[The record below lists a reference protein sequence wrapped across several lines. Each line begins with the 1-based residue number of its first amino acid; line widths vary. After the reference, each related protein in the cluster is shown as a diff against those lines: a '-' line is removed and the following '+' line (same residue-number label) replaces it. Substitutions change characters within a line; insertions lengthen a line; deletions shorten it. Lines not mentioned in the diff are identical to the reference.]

1 MTDSILKDIKE
12 RNDSLKAFRRNG
24 NKDDY
29 ENFKHKRN
37 ETRCKIKDAKKF
49 FFKNKISEVKQ
60 DSQKLWRVL
69 NDLGCRKR
77 AKSKGSRISLK
88 VNDQLLTDQK
98 EVANC
103 FNRFFT
109 TVADNLIKELP
120 VQTGLYNDKLVKE
133 YYANCGVT
141 LGGFSFNKVN
151 ETTVYK
157 KLTDLKCNKATGL
170 DNIPARFIKDSANFI
185 TPVVTHILNL
195 SIGQAKVPDELKQA
209 RVFPLFK
216 KGSRFECNNYRPVS
230 ILSSLSKVFE
240 KILFDQ
246 IEEYIFKCNILYELQ
261 SGFRRM
267 HSTETTILYLT
278 DYIKK
283 ELDKGKLSGMVLL
296 DLQKAFDTVDH
307 NILLLKLNA
316 MGFDSKACKWINSY
330 LSNRCQMV
338 DLNGVFSDNLPIS
351 CGVPQGSVLGP
362 LLFLM
367 YINDLKMACSSHL
380 LLYADDATII
390 VTDEKKEII
399 ESELSREIAEVSN
412 WFFQNKLIL
421 HLGKTEAILFGSA
434 AKLRKCSKL
443 EVRVG
448 DLTITAKQEV
458 KYLGCTLD
466 DKLTGDSMAVQVH
479 SKVCNRIK
487 FLGRQAAY
495 LDTQTLKMLAG
506 ALVQTHF
513 DYAATFWYSGS
524 TKRVKIKLQTAQNKL
539 CRIILCLHPQMHLN
553 TNHFREIGFLKVDK
567 RVIFLKLMMVYKI
580 LQRNVPK
587 YLCDY
592 YVFIRDIHS
601 FSTRSRINNI
611 YLCRYKSLNGKNSFL
626 YSSAV
631 AWNELPDCLKQIQ
644 EEGLFR
650 REVKKCLFNDV

>member
-1 MTDSILKDIKE
+1 M
-12 RNDSLKAFRRNG
+12 
-24 NKDDY
+24 
-29 ENFKHKRN
+29 
-37 ETRCKIKDAKKF
+37 
-49 FFKNKISEVKQ
+49 
-60 DSQKLWRVL
+60 
-69 NDLGCRKR
+69 
-77 AKSKGSRISLK
+77 
-88 VNDQLLTDQK
+88 TDQK

-120 VQTGLYNDKLVKE
+120 VQTVLYNDKLVKE

-316 MGFDSKACKWINSY
+316 MGF
-330 LSNRCQMV
+330 
-338 DLNGVFSDNLPIS
+338 
-351 CGVPQGSVLGP
+351 
-362 LLFLM
+362 
-367 YINDLKMACSSHL
+367 
-380 LLYADDATII
+380 
-390 VTDEKKEII
+390 EII
-399 ESELSREIAEVSN
+399 ESELGREIAVVSN

-443 EVRVG
+443 EVRAG
-448 DLTITAKQEV
+448 DLTITAKHEV

-524 TKRVKIKLQTAQNKL
+524 TKQVKIKLQTAQNKL
-539 CRIILCLHPQMHLN
+539 CRII
-553 TNHFREIGFLKVDK
+553 HFREIGFLKVDK

-601 FSTRSRINNI
+601 F
-611 YLCRYKSLNGKNSFL
+611 
-626 YSSAV
+626 
-631 AWNELPDCLKQIQ
+631 W
-644 EEGLFR
+644 
-650 REVKKCLFNDV
+650 